1 MTGKMKMNSFE
12 AMEALR
18 EGRKVRFIWWPDENY
33 ILRVNDDIK
42 GFPDTFDTYIQEN
55 PWRVIWLVFDT
66 AHDPKLWASA
76 D

>member
-1 MTGKMKMNSFE
+1 MTGAMKMNSFE

-33 ILRVNDDIK
+33 IIRVNDDIK

-66 AHDPKLWASA
+66 AHDSSLWQEK